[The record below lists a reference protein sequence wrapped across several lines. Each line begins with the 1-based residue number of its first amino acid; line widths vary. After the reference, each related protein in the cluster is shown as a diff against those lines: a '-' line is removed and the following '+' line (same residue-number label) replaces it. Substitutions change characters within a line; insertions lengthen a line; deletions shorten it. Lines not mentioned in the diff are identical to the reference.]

1 MIVADV
7 TSFFAAQAGGIRSYY
22 RAKARWMPALGVECH
37 FVVPGARR
45 ESEPFERGWLHR
57 VPGPGLG
64 SGYRAFGD
72 LAALR
77 DVLASIAPDVL
88 EVGSHYVLPQ
98 LLAAVA
104 PRRKPARVGF
114 YHADFPTTYVAPAL
128 ARAPACVRALATR
141 AAWSLVRGQHARYD
155 ATLAGSHGIA
165 ASLIARGVPRVR
177 WVGLGVD
184 PALAD
189 RAMRVETLGRLG
201 YLGRLADDKEIG
213 VVLAA
218 APLIARATGARIA
231 IAGAG
236 PRAADVHAAAARG
249 EVDAVGVVEDVAG
262 FLDSVDALI
271 VPGRYESFGLAAAEA
286 LAAGRPVIAADSGG
300 AAELVTRSGGGLTF
314 AAGSPRALT
323 DAVSALYRMSAPA
336 RAALGERGRAHVLAT
351 HAWPDVFARVHAIY
365 RELV

>member
-7 TSFFAAQAGGIRSYY
+7 TSFFAAQAGGIRTYY

-45 ESEPFERGWLHR
+45 ESAPFERGWLHR
-57 VPGPGLG
+57 VPGPPLG
-64 SGYRAFGD
+64 AGYRAFGD

-77 DVLASIAPDVL
+77 DVLASIAPDVI

-104 PRRKPARVGF
+104 PRRRAARVGF
-114 YHADFPTTYVAPAL
+114 YHADFPSTYVAPAV
-128 ARAPACVRALATR
+128 ARAPAFVRALATR
-141 AAWSLVRGQHARYD
+141 AAWALVRGQHARYD

-177 WVGLGVD
+177 WVGLGVE

-189 RAMRVETLGRLG
+189 RPISSGTIGRLG

-218 APLIARATGARIA
+218 APLITRATGARIA

-236 PRAADVHAAAARG
+236 PRAAEVHAAAARG
-249 EVDAVGVVEDVAG
+249 EVDAVGVVDDVAG
-262 FLDSVDALI
+262 FLAGVDGLI
-271 VPGRYESFGLAAAEA
+271 VPGRHESFGLAAAEA
-286 LAAGRPVIAADSGG
+286 LAAGRPVIAADRGG
-300 AAELVTRSGGGLTF
+300 AAELVRRSGGGLTF
-314 AAGSPRALT
+314 RAGSAEALAAAVT
-323 DAVSALYRMSAPA
+323 DFYRLAPPA
-336 RAALGERGRAHVLAT
+336 RAALGQRGRAHVRAH